1 MRICILTFHRAQ
13 NYGAVLQAYALQKKI
28 EELGYTCDIL
38 DYRCEKIENSYK
50 LFGVKSPSPKN
61 VVSMLLHLPFNIKK
75 EKSFAKFRKQ
85 FLRISEEIYTRQN
98 IANSNKEYDVFIV
111 GSDQVWNGDLT
122 GVDRTY
128 FLDFV
133 KERKTKIA
141 YAASVGK
148 EGFALEMKELIRDN
162 LNSFSAVSVRE
173 EDTIELLHKITNTE
187 IECVMDPVFLQS
199 QDFWN
204 NLVSPR
210 KIKEK
215 YIFLFELHE
224 HDASKYAV
232 ELANKMHMK
241 VVYVPNG
248 LRSQLNA
255 EKVESPLVNEFLS
268 YIKYAEYVVT
278 DSFHAAAF
286 SIIFHK
292 NLHVLL
298 KTELK
303 GLNSRLTS
311 LLNKLGLIDRIV
323 EPGKICIKEINYDFV
338 EAKLEDERSKSLEFL
353 KDGLKKRICR

>member
-1 MRICILTFHRAQ
+1 
-13 NYGAVLQAYALQKKI
+13 
-28 EELGYTCDIL
+28 
-38 DYRCEKIENSYK
+38 
-50 LFGVKSPSPKN
+50 
-61 VVSMLLHLPFNIKK
+61 
-75 EKSFAKFRKQ
+75 
-85 FLRISEEIYTRQN
+85 
-98 IANSNKEYDVFIV
+98 
-111 GSDQVWNGDLT
+111 
-122 GVDRTY
+122 
-128 FLDFV
+128 
-133 KERKTKIA
+133 
-141 YAASVGK
+141 
-148 EGFALEMKELIRDN
+148 
-162 LNSFSAVSVRE
+162 
-173 EDTIELLHKITNTE
+173 
-187 IECVMDPVFLQS
+187 MDPVFLQS

-353 KDGLKKRICR
+353 KDGLKKRTCR